1 MWHEED
7 LHKAFN
13 AAVIDLKNYYC
24 FSCDDV
30 FTLANWNW
38 QNWQIPHHGQRLIT
52 RKLSRIT
59 TMQRCAESVKTF
71 SINNPSWNHLVRG
84 FYMWIVQRLSSKPRS
99 LVSYEQLCLLF
110 DRPKQSL

>member
-1 MWHEED
+1 M
-7 LHKAFN
+7 LASQCTTYRLL
-13 AAVIDLKNYYC
+13 VIS

-30 FTLANWNW
+30 LTLANWNW
-38 QNWQIPHHGQRLIT
+38 QSWQIPHHGQRLTT

-99 LVSYEQLCLLF
+99 LVSYQQLCLLF
-110 DRPKQSL
+110 DHPKQSL